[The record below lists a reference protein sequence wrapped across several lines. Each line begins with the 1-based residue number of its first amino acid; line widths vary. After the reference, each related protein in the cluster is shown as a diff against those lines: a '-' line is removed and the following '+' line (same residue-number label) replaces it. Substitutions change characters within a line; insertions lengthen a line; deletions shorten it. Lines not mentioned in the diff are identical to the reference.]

1 MKGLILNDLLSIRR
15 MLKTLAGIFLIFMV
29 AWAVGG
35 QPATGAMMLCI
46 MGASYIL
53 NLFSYDE
60 FYHWEKYLRVLP
72 VSTKQVVLSRYAT
85 FGIMASATA
94 VISLVYLL
102 VLNTPMQEIL
112 SVLLMTVVLNV
123 YFAAVMIPVAYKW
136 GVQKGRLIFMLVL
149 GVLSGL
155 FVAGVFILNRQVS
168 VVATASFYKMVLLG
182 IAGLF
187 LLLVLGLL
195 LSIHLSVKIVSKKE
209 SKRRTAGTSGKAGR
223 KAAASFRLITP
234 ISIQRNSVTGRP
246 TDWSGA
252 LSFSAGNRAAVPTGW
267 VLVCR
272 CFVSR
277 RCIKRRRGTG

>member
-94 VISLVYLL
+94 VISTVYLL
-102 VLNTPMQEIL
+102 VLNTPM
-112 SVLLMTVVLNV
+112 
-123 YFAAVMIPVAYKW
+123 
-136 GVQKGRLIFMLVL
+136 
-149 GVLSGL
+149 
-155 FVAGVFILNRQVS
+155 
-168 VVATASFYKMVLLG
+168 
-182 IAGLF
+182 
-187 LLLVLGLL
+187 
-195 LSIHLSVKIVSKKE
+195 
-209 SKRRTAGTSGKAGR
+209 
-223 KAAASFRLITP
+223 
-234 ISIQRNSVTGRP
+234 
-246 TDWSGA
+246 
-252 LSFSAGNRAAVPTGW
+252 
-267 VLVCR
+267 
-272 CFVSR
+272 
-277 RCIKRRRGTG
+277 

>member
-15 MLKTLAGIFLIFMV
+15 MLKTLAGIFLVFMV

-102 VLNTPMQEIL
+102 VLN
-112 SVLLMTVVLNV
+112 V

-149 GVLSGL
+149 GVSSGL

-209 SKRRTAGTSGKAGR
+209 
-223 KAAASFRLITP
+223 L
-234 ISIQRNSVTGRP
+234 
-246 TDWSGA
+246 
-252 LSFSAGNRAAVPTGW
+252 
-267 VLVCR
+267 
-272 CFVSR
+272 
-277 RCIKRRRGTG
+277 

>member
-94 VISLVYLL
+94 VISTVYLL

-136 GVQKGRLIFMLVL
+136 GIQKGRLIFMLVL
-149 GVLSGL
+149 GV
-155 FVAGVFILNRQVS
+155 S
-168 VVATASFYKMVLLG
+168 VL
-182 IAGLF
+182 
-187 LLLVLGLL
+187 
-195 LSIHLSVKIVSKKE
+195 E
-209 SKRRTAGTSGKAGR
+209 
-223 KAAASFRLITP
+223 RLI
-234 ISIQRNSVTGRP
+234 
-246 TDWSGA
+246 
-252 LSFSAGNRAAVPTGW
+252 
-267 VLVCR
+267 
-272 CFVSR
+272 
-277 RCIKRRRGTG
+277 

>member
-94 VISLVYLL
+94 VISTVYLL

-136 GVQKGRLIFMLVL
+136 GIQKGRLIFMLVL
-149 GVLSGL
+149 GCVVRAVCGRNLYPQP
-155 FVAGVFILNRQVS
+155 AG
-168 VVATASFYKMVLLG
+168 
-182 IAGLF
+182 
-187 LLLVLGLL
+187 
-195 LSIHLSVKIVSKKE
+195 
-209 SKRRTAGTSGKAGR
+209 KRG
-223 KAAASFRLITP
+223 
-234 ISIQRNSVTGRP
+234 
-246 TDWSGA
+246 
-252 LSFSAGNRAAVPTGW
+252 GNRILLQDGVVGYCRIVPASGFGTAVFDSSLG
-267 VLVCR
+267 
-272 CFVSR
+272 
-277 RCIKRRRGTG
+277 

>member
-15 MLKTLAGIFLIFMV
+15 MLKTLAGIFLVFMV

-149 GVLSGL
+149 AVSSGL

-209 SKRRTAGTSGKAGR
+209 
-223 KAAASFRLITP
+223 L
-234 ISIQRNSVTGRP
+234 
-246 TDWSGA
+246 
-252 LSFSAGNRAAVPTGW
+252 
-267 VLVCR
+267 
-272 CFVSR
+272 
-277 RCIKRRRGTG
+277 

>member
-15 MLKTLAGIFLIFMV
+15 MLKTLAGIFLVFMV

-149 GVLSGL
+149 GVSSGL
-155 FVAGVFILNRQVS
+155 FVAGVFILS

-187 LLLVLGLL
+187 LILVLGLL

-209 SKRRTAGTSGKAGR
+209 
-223 KAAASFRLITP
+223 L
-234 ISIQRNSVTGRP
+234 
-246 TDWSGA
+246 
-252 LSFSAGNRAAVPTGW
+252 
-267 VLVCR
+267 
-272 CFVSR
+272 
-277 RCIKRRRGTG
+277 

>member
-15 MLKTLAGIFLIFMV
+15 MLKTLAGIFLVFMV

-149 GVLSGL
+149 GVSSGTVCGRGL
-155 FVAGVFILNRQVS
+155 YPQPSGQRGGNRILLQDGAVGYCRFVPASGFGPAAVDSPLGQDCQQKGV
-168 VVATASFYKMVLLG
+168 
-182 IAGLF
+182 
-187 LLLVLGLL
+187 
-195 LSIHLSVKIVSKKE
+195 VKISRE
-209 SKRRTAGTSGKAGR
+209 ILDSSSHRMTAAE
-223 KAAASFRLITP
+223 AAAR
-234 ISIQRNSVTGRP
+234 
-246 TDWSGA
+246 
-252 LSFSAGNRAAVPTGW
+252 
-267 VLVCR
+267 
-272 CFVSR
+272 
-277 RCIKRRRGTG
+277 